1 MKWYTE
7 WQETTRKI
15 MKIMADYFHWLLL
28 SLGSSLFPD
37 WGAVRNWA
45 GVWLHFLGFPWSVVS
60 HRLST
65 QELPEL
71 WGTRSVPRSP
81 LLWVVPDTL
90 TQQHWIIP
98 KINPPSHS
106 TQTLRRALITFYRC
120 WATRNFSCTELSDQN
135 DIQGHNYSHMRGETC
150 KCFYEGKNNW
160 KALEFYQVKIF
171 SIFQMKL
178 FICKW
183 QSTWKSNELKKK
195 TKLLEL

>member
-1 MKWYTE
+1 MQPENLNWVYGLVLPFSQARAAGAKFYIAWQRCLMKWYTE

-15 MKIMADYFHWLLL
+15 MKIMADYFHWLLH

-37 WGAVRNWA
+37 WAAGRNWA
-45 GVWLHFLGFPWSVVS
+45 GVWLRFLGFPWSVVS

-106 TQTLRRALITFYRC
+106 TQTSRSALITFYRC
-120 WATRNFSCTELSDQN
+120 WATRNFSCTELADQ
-135 DIQGHNYSHMRGETC
+135 
-150 KCFYEGKNNW
+150 
-160 KALEFYQVKIF
+160 
-171 SIFQMKL
+171 
-178 FICKW
+178 KW
-183 QSTWKSNELKKK
+183 HSRS
-195 TKLLEL
+195 